1 VAALRVTVIVREEL
15 PVKLAKI
22 TLENFR
28 HLGTSSQ
35 PLEVS
40 FTDPLGR
47 VRDFTLLVGPNTSGK
62 TTILDA
68 IGAAIGPSLEM
79 PTTRW
84 DFKRSPRT
92 VVRRGARY
100 ARVTC
105 WLRFSPEEIAAT
117 REIFHLAEI
126 DQTVPDVS
134 EVELTWDYPDPRAQ
148 SDFGCSYCDPPLGW
162 TLLKSRVQ
170 AARLLATGRV
180 DWSWFR
186 RVGSAFT
193 FDQERTG
200 LGKTI
205 SRKVWNIIHG
215 EDAGT
220 GGREQRRTTDPRTIL
235 IDLALR
241 SLVRSE
247 ALAPGGQKEFEL
259 VQARFAQV
267 CKPRRIVGAV
277 EDSLG
282 EFDIYFNDGLQEYR
296 YDGLSSGEKMVLLL
310 LIRFVAEHIHR
321 SIVMI
326 DEMELNQHPIWQRK
340 LLQMIPQMGDDNQI
354 IATTHSPYLRDAVRP
369 DAVIELGDLGE
380 HSTVGADG

>member
-1 VAALRVTVIVREEL
+1 M
-15 PVKLAKI
+15 KLAKI

-35 PLEVS
+35 PLEIS

-62 TTILDA
+62 TTMLDA
-68 IGAAIGPSLEM
+68 IGAALGPTLEM
-79 PTTRW
+79 PTTRP

-105 WLRFSPEEIAAT
+105 WLRFSPDEVAAT
-117 REIFHLAEI
+117 RELFQLKDI
-126 DQTVPDVS
+126 DQTVPEVS
-134 EVELTWDYPDPRAQ
+134 EVKLTWEYPDPREQ
-148 SDFGCSYCDPPLGW
+148 SDSGYTRCDPPLGW
-162 TLLKSRVQ
+162 TLLKSRIS

-180 DWSWFR
+180 DWTWFSR
-186 RVGSAFT
+186 AGCAFT

-205 SRKVWNIIHG
+205 SRRVWSIIHG
-215 EDAGT
+215 LDSAAGD
-220 GGREQRRTTDPRTIL
+220 REKRRTTDPRTIL

-247 ALAPGGQKEFEL
+247 APHAGGQREFAL
-259 VQARFAQV
+259 VQERYAKI
-267 CKPRRIVGAV
+267 CTPRRIVGAI

-282 EFDIYFNDGLQEYR
+282 EFDVYFNDGFQEYR
-296 YDGLSSGEKMVLLL
+296 YDGLSSGEKMTLLL
-310 LIRFVAEHIHR
+310 LIRFVAEHMHR

-340 LLQMIPQMGDDNQI
+340 LLHMIPQMGDDNQI

-369 DAVIELGDLGE
+369 DAVIDFGDLGD
-380 HSTVGADG
+380 HSAVGAE